1 MQDILS
7 RYAQLLV
14 GYSLDIRPGDRL
26 FINTTLLAEPLV
38 REVYRH
44 ALRAG
49 AAVDVEWEFEGMY
62 QILHEEAGPA
72 HLSHVS
78 PLYDKAMEAYEAY
91 LYIIAPFEAVRSYQ
105 AVPEK
110 AAARREAYKEARERY
125 TQRTANRSLKRS
137 LCLYPT
143 TVSAREAGMSLEEYE
158 RFVYNACKLYDAD
171 PIQSWLDV
179 RRSQQGI
186 VDHLNQ
192 CTEIRYIAPG
202 TDLRFSTQGRTWINS
217 DGQTNMPSGEVYTSP
232 VEDSVQGEV
241 YFSFPAT
248 YDGNELEGVKLWVEN
263 GRIARWDARRG
274 KEALD
279 HVFEK
284 IEGARYFGE
293 AAIGTNYSIQRQ
305 TRNILFDEKM
315 GGTFHLAIGQSYL
328 QTGGKNHSDIHW
340 DFISDMRQEGEIW
353 ADGRKIYEKGYFL
366 PF

>member
-1 MQDILS
+1 
-7 RYAQLLV
+7 
-14 GYSLDIRPGDRL
+14 
-26 FINTTLLAEPLV
+26 
-38 REVYRH
+38 
-44 ALRAG
+44 
-49 AAVDVEWEFEGMY
+49 
-62 QILHEEAGPA
+62 
-72 HLSHVS
+72 
-78 PLYDKAMEAYEAY
+78 
-91 LYIIAPFEAVRSYQ
+91 
-105 AVPEK
+105 
-110 AAARREAYKEARERY
+110 
-125 TQRTANRSLKRS
+125 
-137 LCLYPT
+137 
-143 TVSAREAGMSLEEYE
+143 
-158 RFVYNACKLYDAD
+158 
-171 PIQSWLDV
+171 
-179 RRSQQGI
+179 
-186 VDHLNQ
+186 
-192 CTEIRYIAPG
+192 
-202 TDLRFSTQGRTWINS
+202 
-217 DGQTNMPSGEVYTSP
+217 MPSGEVYTSP